1 MDFDNVFL
9 ITTVPVANAEAVLQA
24 LGDAGAGE
32 IGLYTHCAFTNPG
45 TGRFQPDAAS
55 NPAVGDRGV
64 INLVDEVRIE
74 MICRRDRVKAVLAAL
89 RAAHP
94 YEEPGIYL
102 LPMLSEADFE

>member
-32 IGLYTHCAFTNPG
+32 MGLYTHCAFTFPG
-45 TGRFQPDAAS
+45 TGRFKPDARS
-55 NPAVGDRGV
+55 NPALGERDVV
-64 INLVDEVRIE
+64 NKIDEVRIE
-74 MICRRDRVKAVLAAL
+74 MICRRDRVKAALAAL

-102 LPMLSEADFE
+102 LPMLSEADF

>member
-64 INLVDEVRIE
+64 AYKVGPGHWLWPYTGWFVRQ
-74 MICRRDRVKAVLAAL
+74 
-89 RAAHP
+89 
-94 YEEPGIYL
+94 
-102 LPMLSEADFE
+102 